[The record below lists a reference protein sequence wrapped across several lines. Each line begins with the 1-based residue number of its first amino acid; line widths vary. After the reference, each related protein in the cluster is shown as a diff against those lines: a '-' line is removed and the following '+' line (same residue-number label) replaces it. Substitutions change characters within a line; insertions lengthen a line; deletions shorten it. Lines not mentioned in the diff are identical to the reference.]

1 MQLRN
6 HPQMNFAGYRNW
18 PPIWVSGDGSKTYKK
33 NTGEIGILIATVLHD
48 AAPDRLFLRTE
59 IDHHRFMGCLAFTDV
74 MFCRLLHNFLQGH
87 LGKPIKEIGDLDFS
101 LTL

>member
-18 PPIWVSGDGSKTYKK
+18 PPIWVSSDGSEPYKK
-33 NTGEIGILIATVLHD
+33 TSGEIGILIATVLHD